1 MRKVVVVGSRD
12 SELALTQTR
21 YIIGRLQKHFP
32 EIDFTIKEIKTEGD
46 KILDVALAKIGDKG
60 LFVKEIENALLSEEI
75 DFAVHSIKDVPTAL
89 PAGLKIGA
97 IPEREDPRDC
107 YIAKDG
113 KTGLLAAPLGAIIG
127 TSSLRRSAQL
137 LHHRPDVRII
147 PVRGNLNTRFRKLGE
162 QEMNGL
168 ILAYAGVYRLGWAA
182 KITETLATDQFLPA
196 VGQGALGIETREKDT
211 FTNQLV
217 AVLNHQPTAAAVIA
231 ERAFLRRLEGGCQVP
246 IGAYGRFEGEKL
258 VLDGMVA
265 SLNGNIILR
274 EQLHGDA
281 ADAET
286 LGKALAAALIGR
298 GAAELLIQVR
308 REYEAHG

>member
-1 MRKVVVVGSRD
+1 MRKVVTVGSRD
-12 SELALTQTR
+12 SELAMTQTR
-21 YIIGRLQKHFP
+21 YIIGQLQKHFP
-32 EIDFTIKEIKTEGD
+32 EIDFMIRGIKTEGD
-46 KILDVALAKIGDKG
+46 KILDVAVAKIGDKG
-60 LFVKEIENALLSEEI
+60 LFVKEIENALLGEEI

-113 KTGLLAAPLGAIIG
+113 KTGLLAAPHGAVIG

-137 LHHRPDVRII
+137 LHHRPDLRII
-147 PVRGNLNTRFRKLGE
+147 PVRGNLNTRFRKLAE
-162 QEMNGL
+162 QEMDGL

-182 KITETLATDQFLPA
+182 KITETLATDKFLPA
-196 VGQGALGIETREKDT
+196 VGQGALGIETREKDA

-217 AVLNHQPTAAAVIA
+217 AVLNHQPTAVAVMA
-231 ERAFLRRLEGGCQVP
+231 ERVFLRRLEGGCQVP
-246 IGAYGRFEGEKL
+246 IGAHGRFEGEEL

-265 SLNGNIILR
+265 SLNGSTILR
-274 EQLHGDA
+274 DQRRGHA

-286 LGKALAAALIGR
+286 IGNDLAAALLEH
-298 GAAELLIQVR
+298 GAAKLLIQVR
-308 REYEAHG
+308 QEFEANV

>member
-1 MRKVVVVGSRD
+1 VKKVVIVGSRD

-32 EIDFTIKEIKTEGD
+32 EIDFLIKEIKTEGD

-107 YIAKDG
+107 YIAKNG
-113 KTGLLAAPLGAIIG
+113 KTGLLAAPQGAIIG

-137 LHHRPDVRII
+137 LHHRPDLRIV
-147 PVRGNLNTRFRKLGE
+147 PVRGNLNTRFRKLAE
-162 QEMNGL
+162 QEMDGL
-168 ILAYAGVYRLGWAA
+168 ILAYAGVYRLGWVA
-182 KITETLATDQFLPA
+182 KITETLPTDKFLPA
-196 VGQGALGIETREKDT
+196 VGQGALGIETREDDA

-217 AVLNHQPTAAAVIA
+217 AVLNHPPTAAAVTA

-246 IGAYGRFEGEKL
+246 IGAHGRFEGEQL

-265 SLNGNIILR
+265 SLTGSTILR
-274 EQLHGDA
+274 DQLCGDA
-281 ADAET
+281 ADAVT
-286 LGKALAAALIGR
+286 LGKELAAVLIGR

-308 REYEAHG
+308 QEFEANG